1 MGFLRRLLGGD
12 TEPVPE
18 WAPFDDGRAYRAF
31 LDAVSADLAR
41 RGLAFEFGDG
51 VVFVLVERSGS
62 DEPFQYGLSNLSQLC
77 HANERHDWSR
87 VIASHF
93 TSLLAME
100 GRDLD
105 ALAADYE
112 QVKPI
117 LRVRL
122 MPDESMGGVEL
133 PESVVQA
140 TAPGIL
146 AVLVF
151 DFPDST
157 ATVHRDH
164 LGGWPVDADGAFEV
178 ALANLAAEPTPVH
191 DEVEL
196 EETRF
201 TVWFGDSFYVA
212 TRALRL
218 AALMPEGT
226 TDALVAVPNRHT
238 LLVHPI
244 VDMGT
249 LEAMQ
254 AMYRLAV
261 QLYREGPGSISD
273 QPYWWRDGTLAQI
286 PHHDQGSTIAVAP
299 PDAFIAM
306 LEATLARTGGDAPL
320 S

>member
-12 TEPVPE
+12 TESVPE

-41 RGLAFEFGDG
+41 RGLEFEFGDG
-51 VVFVLVERSGS
+51 VVLVVRPGN
-62 DEPFQYGLSNLSQLC
+62 DDPYQYGLSNLSQLC
-77 HANERHDWSR
+77 HANDRDDWSR

-133 PESVVQA
+133 PELVVQA

-164 LGGWPVDADGAFEV
+164 LAGWPVDAVGAFEV
-178 ALANLAAEPTPVH
+178 ALANLGAEPTPVH

-196 EETRF
+196 EDTRF
-201 TVWFGDSFYVA
+201 TVWFSDSFYVA

-218 AALMPEGT
+218 TDLLPPGS

-244 VDMGT
+244 VDAGT
-249 LEAMQ
+249 LPAMQ

-273 QPYWWRDGTLAQI
+273 QPYWWHDGELVQI

-299 PDAFIAM
+299 PDAFVAM
-306 LEATLARTGGDAPL
+306 LEATLARAAVDPPL

>member
-1 MGFLRRLLGGD
+1 VSFLRRLLGGD
-12 TEPVPE
+12 SEPVPD
-18 WAPFDDGRAYRAF
+18 WAPFDRGRDYRAF
-31 LDAVSADLAR
+31 LDAVAADLAR
-41 RGLAFEFGDG
+41 RGLRFEFGDG
-51 VVFVLVERSGS
+51 VVHVERAGS
-62 DEPFQYGLSNLSQLC
+62 EEPHQYGLSNLSQLC
-77 HANERHDWSR
+77 YANERGDWSR

-112 QVKPI
+112 QVRLI

-164 LGGWPVDADGAFEV
+164 LAGWPVDVDGAFEA
-178 ALANLAAEPTPVH
+178 ALANLASEPTPVH
-191 DEVEL
+191 EDVEL
-196 EETRF
+196 DDTQF
-201 TVWFGDSFYVA
+201 TVWFSDSFYVA

-218 AALMPEGT
+218 AALLPDGT

-244 VDMGT
+244 VDGGA
-249 LEAMQ
+249 LAAMQ

-261 QLYREGPGSISD
+261 QLFREGPGSISD
-273 QPYWWRDGTLAQI
+273 QPYWWHEGTLTQI
-286 PHHDQGSTIAVAP
+286 PHDDQGSTIAVSP
-299 PDAFIAM
+299 PDAFVEL
-306 LEATLARTGGDAPL
+306 LESTLARAAGDPPL